1 MRSLLDL
8 HEPAM
13 RLPLRPSQL
22 SLPQDLPNTDRTTAQ
37 MPRQW
42 GNARLMPGALRGP
55 AITSGAI
62 SGAPMPMGQLN
73 RGFTYD
79 HRLTGPYGPPA
90 SLSYASMIGRG
101 PTMTGPAMI
110 TNGAVVCDEGFGGYG
125 DGYLDG
131 YDGCCEGGRRKRRHR
146 RHYKYKYT
154 EKPATNCTVI
164 GRKFQLRPS
173 ALRQYHTAKST
184 PTTVAMAKSKN
195 SSQHNQSKKN
205 HRNGIKKPKTHR
217 YPSLK
222 GTDPKFRRNHRHALH
237 GTMRALKEVKEGKRE
252 NA

>member
-1 MRSLLDL
+1 MCGCTLYDSPTCGHSWISMSQPCGFLSDLLSCPYRETYQTLIAPPHTCPVCNGGFADQ
-8 HEPAM
+8 ETIEMVQGPWGC
-13 RLPLRPSQL
+13 
-22 SLPQDLPNTDRTTAQ
+22 NQ
-37 MPRQW
+37 MIRNHVGGNYAVPGQW

-101 PTMTGPAMI
+101 PTITGPAMI
-110 TNGAVVCDEGFGGYG
+110 TNGAMWAEIPASSLSSSTIPHSQIDTHN
-125 DGYLDG
+125 
-131 YDGCCEGGRRKRRHR
+131 RRHGQIQ
-146 RHYKYKYT
+146 
-154 EKPATNCTVI
+154 ELV
-164 GRKFQLRPS
+164 S
-173 ALRQYHTAKST
+173 AQPVQEEPPKR
-184 PTTVAMAKSKN
+184 
-195 SSQHNQSKKN
+195 
-205 HRNGIKKPKTHR
+205 KPKTHR